1 MAARPRKIPSYRL
14 HKPTG
19 QAVVRLDGHDYYL
32 GKHGTEASH
41 KAYDRLI
48 GEWLATGLRRMPTPA
63 TPAPAAD
70 LTVGQLILAFWQH
83 ARQHYKKADGT
94 PTGELDNLRDALR
107 PLRRLYSRTPAHT
120 FGPLALRAVQQ
131 AMIQAG
137 LCRTTINAR
146 VNRIRRVFKWAV
158 GVELLPPAVYQAL
171 QAVPGLQRDR
181 SKAPE
186 PSPVKP
192 VCEAHLQATLP
203 HLPAPVRAMVELQ
216 LLAGCRPGEVLALR
230 ALDLNTSGAVW
241 TYGPRGHKN
250 QHRGVDRIIFL
261 GPQAQAI
268 LRPFLTT
275 DLDAF
280 LFSPRRYVEALHA
293 RRAAARTT
301 RRTPSEL
308 KRQRK
313 ARPLRQ
319 PAARYSR
326 RSYRQAIARACR
338 KAGVPEWSPL
348 QLRHTAATLIRARY
362 GVEAARVILGHRKV
376 ETSQLYAERD
386 LHRAEQ
392 IMAEIG

>member
-19 QAVVRLDGHDYYL
+19 QAVVRLDGHDHYL
-32 GKHGTEASH
+32 GKHGTPASH
-41 KAYDRLI
+41 EAYDRLI
-48 GEWLATGLRRMPTPA
+48 GEWLASGLRRTPAPTAPTPA
-63 TPAPAAD
+63 TE
-70 LTVGQLILAFWQH
+70 LTVGQLILVFWQH

-107 PLRRLYSRTPAHT
+107 PLRRLYSRSPAHT

-137 LCRTTINAR
+137 LCRTTVNAR
-146 VNRIRRVFKWAV
+146 VNRIRRVIKWAV
-158 GVELLPPAVYQAL
+158 GVELLPPAVYQGL

-181 SKAPE
+181 TNAPE
-186 PSPVKP
+186 PSPVAP
-192 VCEAHLQATLP
+192 VCETHLQATLP

-241 TYGPRGHKN
+241 TYHPRRHKN
-250 QHRGVDRIIFL
+250 QHRGLDRVIFL

-275 DLDAF
+275 DLEGF
-280 LFSPRRYVEALHA
+280 LFSPRRYVEALQA
-293 RRAAARTT
+293 RRAAARRTK
-301 RRTPSEL
+301 RTPSEL
-308 KRQRK
+308 RRRK
-313 ARPLRQ
+313 AKPKRQ

-326 RSYRQAIARACR
+326 RSYRQAIVRACA
-338 KAGVPEWSPL
+338 KAGVPAWSPL

-362 GVEAARVILGHRKV
+362 GVEAARVILGHSKV
-376 ETSQLYAERD
+376 ETSQIYAERD